1 MPTIQGV
8 TLALAAGQSVAN
20 AIAGSAYEFAPFHA
34 RADIAVVGNAAG
46 DQRATVQ
53 TGSDVLLE
61 ESPISRQNRVPV
73 WPDDYSLSDVVAK
86 GDRIKIQIRNT
97 GAGAVDTFWAV
108 RLTPIV

>member
-8 TLALAAGQSVAN
+8 TNVAAGGINAN
-20 AIAGSAYEFAPFHA
+20 VLAGSAYEFAPFHA

-46 DQRATVQ
+46 EPRVTVQ

-61 ESPISRQNRVPV
+61 ESPVSRQNRVPV

-86 GDRIKIQIRNT
+86 GDRIKIQYRNT
-97 GAGAVDTFWAV
+97 GAGAVDLFWAV
-108 RLTPIV
+108 RLTPLL